1 MQLKENIRFSLVY
14 RLRQACESFS
24 RMIDGLRGARIRP
37 PIVGPQVEEIVVVTF
52 DLDPTKDERKLRSL
66 AGLVVALVATTLSGC
81 NDRAATPATRAAFVR
96 TEIVQPR
103 GKQASVTLTGEVRA
117 HFQAD
122 LSFRV
127 TGRVIARFADVS
139 THVQAGQVLALL
151 DPAEQQAD
159 VDAASA
165 AVAAAES
172 QSRVAKATFE
182 RQKSLISN
190 GFTTR
195 PSYDQAQ
202 EGLRTAEGALE
213 VAKAQL
219 GSANEALGYTA
230 LRAEAAGVITARSL
244 EVGQVVQVAQ
254 PVFALA
260 QDGER
265 DAVFDVYESIFFADL
280 DDSRVSLTLVSDP
293 NVTASG
299 YVREVSPAIDAKNA
313 TIRVKVAIKDPP
325 AAMTLE
331 SAVAGTVKTKAQQ
344 QIALPWTAL
353 MAAGSRPAVWIIDPT
368 TRTASLKPVT
378 VGGYEAGGV
387 VIEAGLEPGERVVI
401 DGGKLLSAGQPVTYE
416 GEQL

>member
-1 MQLKENIRFSLVY
+1 MKHYSLNQTGVVQTNGRR
-14 RLRQACESFS
+14 RLRSF
-24 RMIDGLRGARIRP
+24 
-37 PIVGPQVEEIVVVTF
+37 
-52 DLDPTKDERKLRSL
+52 
-66 AGLVVALVATTLSGC
+66 AGLAVALVATTLSAC
-81 NDRAATPATRAAFVR
+81 NDNAAAPTNRAAFVR

-103 GKQASVTLTGEVRA
+103 GMQVSATLTGEVRA
-117 HFQAD
+117 RFQAD

-127 TGRVIARFADVS
+127 SGRVIERFADVGS
-139 THVQAGQVLALL
+139 HVQAGQVLALL

-165 AVAAAES
+165 AVDAAES
-172 QSRVAKATFE
+172 QLRVAKATFE
-182 RQKSLISN
+182 RQKSLISS

-230 LRAEAAGVITARSL
+230 LRAEATGVITVRSL
-244 EVGQVVQVAQ
+244 EVGQVVQAAQ

-265 DAVFDVYESIFFADL
+265 DAVFDIYELIFFGDL
-280 DDSRVSLTLVSDP
+280 DGSRVSLTLVSDP
-293 NVTASG
+293 DVIASG
-299 YVREVSPAIDAKNA
+299 YAREVSPAIDAKSS
-313 TIRVKVAIKDPP
+313 TIRVKVAIQDPP
-325 AAMTLE
+325 AAMTLG

-353 MAAGSRPAVWIIDPT
+353 MAAGSKPAVWIIDPT
-368 TRTASLKPVT
+368 TKAASLKPVKI
-378 VGGYEAGGV
+378 GGYEEGGV
-387 VIEAGLEPGERVVI
+387 LIEAGLEPGERVVI